1 MLLEKVLRLAS
12 SASVLEQLRVGH
24 DDGQRGFQLVG
35 GGRDE
40 LPLLLPGPLHRAHRP
55 LGEQNADP

>member
-1 MLLEKVLRLAS
+1 MLLEKVLRLVRL
-12 SASVLEQLRVGH
+12 VLEQLRVGH